1 MTELSA
7 QRVPGGGVGRQVT
20 LESAPNREF
29 IDVNADGNTYYGS
42 APFGSALAD
51 AVWTIERKNAAGT
64 VFMFAPPNS
73 VGTDPTALVYNDGVA

>member
-1 MTELSA
+1 MKNLSTP
-7 QRVPGGGVGRQVT
+7 RLPGD
-20 LESAPNREF
+20 REF

-64 VFMFAPPNS
+64 EFVFAPQNS
-73 VGTDPTALVYNDGVA
+73 VGTDPTALTYNDGVA